1 MVGSLNTHL
10 RQSTFIRRSCIFPGM
25 IVYSETKDVFLKDLD
40 DGTLDEKIYSLI
52 KDKFGRNTPMSE
64 VNAWRNSLM
73 YAGMRISN
81 SDIPNDT
88 GIAIEYNIPYTSKRV
103 DLIVTGFDD
112 EGKNNA
118 VIVELKQWE
127 AVECILERD
136 GIVRTFIGGN
146 DRETAHP
153 SYQAWSY
160 AMAIQ
165 DFNADVQDMGVSLHP
180 CAYLHNYSLREDDPL
195 INPVYETYLHEAPVF
210 TKHEGR
216 KLEDFLK
223 KYIKRGDS
231 KQTIFYLD
239 SGRLRPSKSLQDV
252 LASMMSGNSEFVL
265 LDTQKVIYEAVLSEA
280 ENAVLSGIKR
290 TIIVKGG
297 PGTGKSV
304 LAVNLLSELIARGMS
319 ASYVSK
325 NAAPRNVYN
334 QKLKGNMKKNRIDIL
349 FSGSGSYTSPS
360 YKNSFDVLLADEAH
374 RLNEKSGLFSNLGEN
389 QVMEII
395 RASRLSVFFIDED
408 QIVTTRDIGTVSEI
422 RKQAEALGSTVL
434 EMELDSQ
441 FRWSGSDGYMSWL
454 DNMLEIRETANP
466 LWDESY
472 AYDFRLFDD
481 PNELRKA
488 IEDRNLKA
496 NKSRLVA
503 GYCWNWIKE
512 GKNDTSVHDIVLGE
526 YDFEM
531 SWNLGSSATWAI
543 DSDSVKEIGC
553 IHTCQGLEFDY
564 VGVII
569 GPDLRFEDG
578 RIVTDVSK
586 RAKTDQSVKGIKSLP
601 VQKREDLAS
610 KIIKNTY
617 KVLMTR
623 GMKGCYVFCC
633 DKALRNHIASLLS
646 LRRNDDSHSSN
657 C

>member
-1 MVGSLNTHL
+1 
-10 RQSTFIRRSCIFPGM
+10 M

-40 DGTLDEKIYSLI
+40 DGTLDEKICGLI

-81 SDIPNDT
+81 SEIPNDT

-195 INPVYETYLHEAPVF
+195 INPVYEAYLHEAPVF

-304 LAVNLLSELIARGMS
+304 LAVNLLSELIGRGMS

-334 QKLKGNMKKNRIDIL
+334 QKLKGSMKKNRIDIL

-422 RKQAEALGSTVL
+422 KKQAEALGSTVL

-441 FRWSGSDGYMSWL
+441 FRCSGSDGYLSWL

-569 GPDLRFEDG
+569 GPDLRFENG

-586 RAKTDQSVKGIKSLP
+586 RARTDQSVKGIKSLP
-601 VQKREDLAS
+601 VHKREELAS

-623 GMKGCYVFCC
+623 GLKGCYVFCC
-633 DKALRNHIASLLS
+633 DKALRDHIAFLLS
-646 LRRNDDSHSSN
+646 SRKDVDKHSLN
-657 C
+657 F